1 MSLSGL
7 IERHALAR
15 PEAIAVTSPAPD
27 GGGGHS
33 LSYGELS
40 RSADRLAAHL
50 TDLGVVP
57 GDRVV
62 TALRPGP
69 ELATA
74 LLAVLRAK
82 ASYVPVDPGIPG
94 DLLRTVVRD
103 SAARAVVTDAATAAR
118 HADGTAGPDT
128 ATVRVD
134 TDAARIAAR
143 PAAAPAPAG
152 SREAGP
158 RPDDAAYVRWI
169 PGPDGA
175 REAVAVPHRAL
186 LDLVG
191 AADPVRVTRDDVVA
205 QTAGPDSSAFAF
217 ELWSTLAAGAR
228 LVVLDPGTAAD
239 PARLEHALAGHGVSV
254 LFLATALFQRLARE
268 RPGALAPLRTVLFGG
283 EACDPRAVRRVL
295 RAGAPGRLV
304 QVYGAAGS
312 APFALWHEVSDVPE
326 DARRIPVGRP
336 RDGVRAVVVRGDGA
350 QAGPGDTGELLLGG
364 PAVRGFAGLED
375 RWSDSAGATALRRTG
390 DLVTVREDG
399 ALEFAGRSADRI
411 TLHGMPVEI
420 GAVES
425 ALREHPGVAEAVV
438 TPAGDPDGGRHLV
451 AHVVPAAGPRPAVAD
466 PVRIGEWK
474 EIYAALYADARTR
487 DPYALEAFADSI
499 GASGP
504 ADGAPDGSPPVSA
517 RVLRERRA
525 ATVECVRELGQRRI
539 LEIGAGTGLLAVP
552 LAAGADCEEYW
563 ATDFCGAAVDALRA
577 RTNADERLR
586 GKVRLSCREAHD
598 TAGLPSGYFD
608 TVVLNS
614 VVQHFPGLGYLRT
627 VLARALDLLAP
638 GGSILLGDL
647 RLLDWSTGPDARL
660 RVAPALFTALAR
672 ELPAV
677 RRVEVRALPG
687 AGDRYDVVLGTAGTA
702 ASDATIAALSS
713 LGFTAGECV
722 NTPADFADTA
732 GLEAVLRGHLQA
744 RLADHMV
751 PAAFVVRGALPLGPD
766 SRTDRAALAAS
777 ATASGP
783 AAGVRERA
791 GFLPG
796 NRPGTPLQAIARDL
810 FAEVLGLPAR
820 VVHADSDFF
829 SLGGHAPAAARLVA
843 RAREALGAPV
853 DLRALYG
860 APTPAR
866 LASLAGDGP
875 AAATGP
881 GRGVARSAVL
891 PLRLRGALDVAAL
904 AAALDDLG
912 RGQGALRNS
921 RIGSAGTRL
930 RELAADDHLL
940 ELTLPGDEVDLF
952 SHAPLAAALA
962 AAYAARA
969 GGGAPAPAGAPP
981 QGAPR
986 AARGDVAPTA
996 PPGSAP
1002 LGTEDTFGT
1011 LSLDLGAAAHA
1022 RLTALAAEHGAT
1034 LFMVVQAALA
1044 ALLGRLGAEA
1054 RVTLAAPVAARDSAA
1069 LRGAVGVYGRVLAL
1083 TVDTSGDPSFGEL
1096 VRRVRAAAL
1105 AAYRHRDAALAQPG
1119 GISLSVLRESYG
1131 AFPAGALTVRP
1142 ESEQLPLQNAAL
1154 GLTLTE
1160 RHGLSGAPAGIGVTT
1175 SFSYDALGEQA
1186 AALLTG
1192 QLLALLDAA
1201 LDAPHERI
1209 GRLGLPAAAGAPGG
1223 GGPWNGAPGARPQA
1237 PPSIAAMLAAQVA
1250 RTPGAP
1256 ALAGLD
1262 YAELDARS
1270 DLLAHALIAH
1280 QAGPGT
1286 SVATAIASP
1295 TGFAVAALAIAKT
1308 GAACLPVDPAR
1319 GLPVGARPA
1328 VLLLDSAADR
1338 LLPLTPGP
1346 VRLVRDPAA
1355 DLLPAGASWPV
1366 REGDRTRPL
1375 DPGGPV
1381 VLAVAPRGSV
1391 AVGGEALAAACLGR
1405 ARDTAWLLNGYPD
1418 AEVAMGLLSALV
1430 CGSQVHL
1437 PDPSL
1442 AYGTPPEVLGWL
1454 RETGASAILGPSDD
1468 VLVALARAED
1478 TELTISAGWP
1488 EGRLLV
1494 EQMPGGP
1501 ARPAPGYHAYVLD
1514 ARMRPVPAGAVGALY
1529 VAGVGVAQGYPG
1541 LPGATG
1547 ERFLP
1552 DPLVCAQGGAARMWR
1567 TGHAARVAENGSLHV
1582 FDHPWDE
1589 DPFADEFGTFVVV
1602 TDPAGHR
1609 ALWPAAVPVPQ
1620 LWRRTHGEDLYEL
1633 CLDHLDEQPAGD
1645 RLGDHP

>member
-7 IERHALAR
+7 IARHALAR
-15 PEAIAVTSPAPD
+15 PEAIAVTCPAPD
-27 GGGGHS
+27 GGVRS
-33 LSYGELS
+33 LSYGELH

-50 TDLGVVP
+50 TALGVVP

-74 LLAVLRAK
+74 LLATLRAG
-82 ASYVPVDPGIPG
+82 ASYLPVDPDLPG
-94 DLLRTVVRD
+94 LPGERLRTVVRGG
-103 SAARAVVTDAATAAR
+103 AARAVLTDAATAAQ
-118 HADGTAGPDT
+118 HAEGHPDLG
-128 ATVRVD
+128 AAIVRVD
-134 TDAARIAAR
+134 TDAALIAER
-143 PAAAPAPAG
+143 PAAPAG
-152 SREAGP
+152 AHADGRDP
-158 RPDDAAYVRWI
+158 RTDDAAYVRWI
-169 PGPDGA
+169 TGPDGVA
-175 REAVAVPHRAL
+175 DAVAVSHRAL

-191 AADPVRVTRDDVVA
+191 SAGPVRVTRDDVVA
-205 QTAGPDSSAFAF
+205 QTSGPDSAAFAF

-228 LVVLDPGTAAD
+228 LVVLDRAGVAD
-239 PARLEHALAGHGVSV
+239 PARFERAVAEHGVSV
-254 LFLATALFQRLARE
+254 LFLATSLFQRIARE
-268 RPGALAPLRTVLFGG
+268 RPGAFAPLRTVLFGG
-283 EACDPRAVRRVL
+283 EACDPRTVRGVL
-295 RAGAPGRLV
+295 RAGAPRRLV

-326 DARRIPVGRP
+326 GGEGEERTRRIPIGRP
-336 RDGVRAVVVRGDGA
+336 RDGVSAVVVRGDGA

-375 RWSDSAGATALRRTG
+375 RWSGSGAALRRTG

-399 ALEFAGRSADRI
+399 ALEFAGRSADRV
-411 TLHGMPVEI
+411 TLHGMPVEL

-425 ALREHPGVAEAVV
+425 ALREHPGVAEAAV
-438 TPAGDPDGGRHLV
+438 TLTGDRDDGWKLV
-451 AHVVPAAGPRPAVAD
+451 AHVVPAADPHPTVAD
-466 PVRIGEWK
+466 PVRIAEWK
-474 EIYAALYADARTR
+474 EVYAALYAEARTR
-487 DPYALEAFADSI
+487 DPYELEAFADSI
-499 GASGP
+499 GA
-504 ADGAPDGSPPVSA
+504 ADAPPVSA
-517 RVLRERRA
+517 QVLRERRA
-525 ATVECVRELGQRRI
+525 ATVDCVRELGQRRI
-539 LEIGAGTGLLAVP
+539 LEIGAGTGLLAAQ
-552 LAAGADCEEYW
+552 LAADPRCEEYW
-563 ATDFCGAAVDALRA
+563 ATDFSGAALDALRA

-598 TAGLPSGYFD
+598 TAGLPAGYFD

-627 VLARALDLLAP
+627 VLARTLDLLAP

-647 RLLDWSTGPDARL
+647 RLLDWATGPDPEL

-672 ELPAV
+672 EFPAV

-687 AGDRYDVVLGTAGTA
+687 AGDRYDVILGTAGTP
-702 ASDATIAALSS
+702 ASAATIAALAS
-713 LGFTAGECV
+713 LGFTPEECV
-722 NTPADFADTA
+722 NTPAAFARTA
-732 GLEAVLRGHLQA
+732 DLGAALRGHLQA

-751 PAAFVVRGALPLGPD
+751 PGAYVVRAALPLDADG
-766 SRTDRAALAAS
+766 RTDRAALAAS
-777 ATASGP
+777 APVSAPGQ
-783 AAGVRERA
+783 AA
-791 GFLPG
+791 
-796 NRPGTPLQAIARDL
+796 NRPGTPLQEIARDL
-810 FAEVLGLPAR
+810 FAEVLGLPSR
-820 VVHADSDFF
+820 VVHADCDFF

-866 LASLAGDGP
+866 LAALAGDGP

-881 GRGVARSAVL
+881 GRAVARSAVL

-912 RGQGALRNS
+912 RGHGALRNS

-930 RELAADDHLL
+930 RELGADDHLL

-962 AAYAARA
+962 AAYAART
-969 GGGAPAPAGAPP
+969 GGGSPASPRKGPEP
-981 QGAPR
+981 APR
-986 AARGDVAPTA
+986 AVRGDVAPTA
-996 PPGSAP
+996 APGSAQ
-1002 LGTEDTFGT
+1002 LGAEDTFGT
-1011 LSLDLGAAAHA
+1011 LTLDLDAAAHG
-1022 RLTALAAEHGAT
+1022 RLTALAAEHGVT
-1034 LFMVVQAALA
+1034 LYMVVHAALA
-1044 ALLGRLGAEA
+1044 ALLSRLGAEPL
-1054 RVTLAAPVAARDSAA
+1054 VTLAAPVAARDSAA

-1083 TVDTSGDPSFGEL
+1083 TVDTSGDPAFGEL
-1096 VRRVRAAAL
+1096 LRRVRSAAL
-1105 AAYRHRDAALAQPG
+1105 AAYRNGDAALALPG
-1119 GISLSVLRESYG
+1119 GIALSVLRESSG
-1131 AFPAGALTVRP
+1131 TFPAGALTVHP
-1142 ESEQLPLQNAAL
+1142 ESEQLPLQSAAL
-1154 GLTLTE
+1154 ALTLTE
-1160 RHGLSGAPAGIGVTT
+1160 RHGLSGAPAGIAVTA

-1192 QLLALLDAA
+1192 QLLALLAAA
-1201 LDAPHERI
+1201 LDAPHEPI
-1209 GRLGLPAAAGAPGG
+1209 ARLGLPGITGAPAGG
-1223 GGPWNGAPGARPQA
+1223 SPWNGAPGARPQT
-1237 PPSIAAMLAAQVA
+1237 PPSIAALLAAQVA
-1250 RTPGAP
+1250 RAPGAP

-1270 DLLAHALIAH
+1270 DLLAHVLIAH

-1328 VLLLDSAADR
+1328 VLLLDAAADR
-1338 LLPLTPGP
+1338 LLPLYPGA
-1346 VRLVRDPAA
+1346 VRLVRDRAA

-1366 REGDRTRPL
+1366 RDGDRTRPL
-1375 DPGGPV
+1375 DPGAPV
-1381 VLAVAPRGSV
+1381 VLAVAPRGPV

-1405 ARDTAWLLNGYPD
+1405 ARDSAWLLHGYPD
-1418 AEVAMGLLSALV
+1418 AEVALGLLSALV
-1430 CGSQVHL
+1430 CGAQVHL

-1442 AYGTPPEVLGWL
+1442 AYGTPPEVLHWL

-1494 EQMPGGP
+1494 EQVPGGP

-1514 ARMRPVPAGAVGALY
+1514 ARMRPVAPGAVGALY
-1529 VAGVGVAQGYPG
+1529 VAGVGVAHGYPG

-1567 TGHAARVAENGSLHV
+1567 TGHAARVAENGSLYV

-1602 TDPAGHR
+1602 TDPVGHR
-1609 ALWPAAVPVPQ
+1609 ALWPAAVPVPAP
-1620 LWRRTHGEDLYEL
+1620 WRRTHGEDLYEL
-1633 CLDHLDEQPAGD
+1633 CLDHLDEQPLGD